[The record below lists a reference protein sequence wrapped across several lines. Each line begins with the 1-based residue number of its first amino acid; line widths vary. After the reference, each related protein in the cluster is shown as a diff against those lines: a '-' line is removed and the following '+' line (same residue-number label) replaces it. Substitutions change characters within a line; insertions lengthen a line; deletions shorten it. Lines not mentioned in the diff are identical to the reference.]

1 MISTVV
7 NKRRGRPSGSS
18 NAKGQIL
25 TAARAGFEANGY
37 IGTSLRSIAREA
49 DVDHTLVTYYFGSK
63 EGLFRAV
70 AALALSPAQGFDVV
84 AAKVAPEHLPEALLR
99 AALTLWDRPE
109 YRTGLTRLFA
119 DALAS
124 QSASRVL
131 REYLQSE
138 MVGRLTDH
146 IEGPDAQQRAAAAA
160 TIMSGLFLTRHL
172 LRLEPVA
179 SLAPNEIVA
188 QLAPAL
194 RAALGPRSPRREG
207 HVP

>member
-18 NAKGQIL
+18 NAKGRIL

-109 YRTGLTRLFA
+109 YCTGLTRLFA

-138 MVGRLTDH
+138 MIGRLTDH

-179 SLAPNEIVA
+179 SLTPNEIVA

-194 RAALGPRSPRREG
+194 RAALGPRSPRRAG
-207 HVP
+207 NVP